1 MKKLLA
7 FILIPLLL
15 MWGCIS
21 SSDKSSSDVKGV
33 AEYKSNDSSFYYP
46 ILGESSNLSESS
58 KDSMDNWR
66 KYIVDLANKNKDLL
80 FINGP
85 NTSRNV
91 ALTFD
96 DGPDDKVT
104 PKILDILKNKGVN
117 ASFFFLGD
125 NIDKYPEIAL
135 RTFEEGNL
143 VLNHSTTH
151 KDLSKLSKED
161 FAKEVD
167 TTDDKIKNLI
177 GKTPN
182 IIRPP
187 YGAISEL
194 DEYKERN
201 LKIALWSIDTLDWSK
216 RDKDNILSN
225 VTNNIRP
232 GDIILMHTSP
242 DTEATAEA
250 LPLIIDYL
258 KENNFNIVTLDELLG
273 IPPYKSDNS

>member
-1 MKKLLA
+1 MKKFIA
-7 FILIPLLL
+7 FILIPLLVL
-15 MWGCIS
+15 CGCDSYNKFS
-21 SSDKSSSDVKGV
+21 SEVKGIS
-33 AEYKSNDSSFYYP
+33 EINNNDSSSYYP
-46 ILGESSNLSESS
+46 ILGESSNLSEAS
-58 KDSMDNWR
+58 KDSMDIWR
-66 KYIVDLANKNKDLL
+66 KYIVDLANKNKDLI

-85 NTSRNV
+85 ENSRNV

-96 DGPDDKVT
+96 DGPDNKVT
-104 PKILDILKNKGVN
+104 PKVLDILKNKGVN

-187 YGAISEL
+187 YGAISNL

-225 VTNNIRP
+225 VTDNIRP
-232 GDIILMHTSP
+232 GDIILMHTSL

-258 KENNFNIVTLDELLG
+258 KENNFNIVTLDKLLG
-273 IPPYKSDNS
+273 IPPYKSDDS